1 MQVGSKIKKIREWK
15 DLTQEEMASKLNISQ
30 ANYSKYERGEVDL
43 SLTRI
48 EEIAKALN
56 VDVMELLKS
65 DDRNV
70 FVIQNNQEV
79 TGVHGTVNN
88 HYAGSNEQM
97 IRDFYEKHFTLM
109 LEKIHRLEEKIRAIE
124 SVNAGFYAS
133 VNDPKPGE
141 STGSSGRRK

>member
-15 DLTQEEMASKLNISQ
+15 NLTQEEMATKLNISQ
-30 ANYSKYERGEVDL
+30 ASYSKYERDEIDL
-43 SLTRI
+43 SITRL
-48 EEIAKALN
+48 EEIAKALS
-56 VDVMELLKS
+56 VDVMDLLRS

-97 IRDFYEKHFTLM
+97 IRDIYEKHLNLM
-109 LEKIHRLEEKIRAIE
+109 YEKIKWLEEKILSLE
-124 SVNAGFYAS
+124 TVNAGFYAA

-141 STGSSGRRK
+141 RPGRSGRSK